1 LEYLLA
7 LLKIGTINIVK
18 IILLRK
24 LFSERKENVKINLLK
39 IGEKALIQY
48 VLKLQKWFQL
58 TDAKIRK
65 WDLRKF
71 VILQ

>member
-1 LEYLLA
+1 LEYLSA
-7 LLKIGTINIVK
+7 LLKIGIINIIK

-39 IGEKALIQY
+39 IGEKVLIQY
-48 VLKLQKWFQL
+48 VQKFQKWSQL

>member
-1 LEYLLA
+1 LEYLSA

-24 LFSERKENVKINLLK
+24 LFLERKENVKINLLK

-58 TDAKIRK
+58 TDAKIIK

>member
-1 LEYLLA
+1 LEYLSA

-24 LFSERKENVKINLLK
+24 LFLERKENVKINLLK
-39 IGEKALIQY
+39 IGEKALTQY
-48 VLKLQKWFQL
+48 VLKPPKWFQL
-58 TDAKIRK
+58 INVKTRK
-65 WDLRKF
+65 WDLKKF